1 MPQEKP
7 LAQASAATNTT
18 PQSVVTVKGR
28 PAVQITYRLFAANT
42 TAGLNQQP
50 LQDAKKLTGF
60 PYVLGMVAGGS
71 LEPFDPRIAGLPAP
85 VDIEGCMEGGVFR
98 EISADERTRRN
109 ELQSK
114 AKDAKSPQAEREAA
128 KQALSTEYGK
138 FKSAAMHI
146 VRTPRLIEPGTSVG
160 ICFGVDVKKKFRQ
173 YPLWQV
179 TAGDNDIVVDVFE
192 TYGQHDLDDKATKAL
207 TKDLGT
213 KQLPKPTDFYAARL
227 TGAVWMRS
235 THPFGESDVDALP
248 KDAATDTVK
257 AALKRIYSA
266 DFDSHA
272 GGNFGIDVSSSEAAQ
287 PDVKTVRLTWI
298 AAENNNCVSNIK
310 SLDVKKEVPRRIHPA
325 AYAAVAK
332 AAHGCGVT
340 EIQFTSSW
348 RPMLGS
354 APHRLGLGLD
364 LKWLGDGASKI
375 MLNRVGLVD
384 KQGQQLQDKNNDG
397 VIDDPRGHHNIT
409 VTEQK
414 AFNEWKDAD
423 AALSQA
429 RADKTRADAALQ
441 AANKQFAEAQKKSIA
456 DAIEKAEHE
465 VREAQ
470 KAAKSAKTA
479 VDDAEED
486 EASSRQEWNGE
497 LNKNEP
503 ALVGRYRRYVM
514 KEDCI
519 TQVLDPWYMAKN
531 KTKDPEPNVQ
541 ADALERQHNNHMHL
555 SIYDAELKS

>member
-1 MPQEKP
+1 MSQEKP

-42 TAGLNQQP
+42 TASLNHQP

-60 PYVLGMVAGGS
+60 PYVLGMVVGGS
-71 LEPFDPRIAGLPAP
+71 LQPFDSRIAGLPAP
-85 VDIEGCMEGGVFR
+85 VDIEGCLDGGVFR

-138 FKSAAMHI
+138 FKSTAMHI

-160 ICFGVDVKKKFRQ
+160 ICFGVDVKKQFRQ

-192 TYGQHDLDDKATKAL
+192 TYGQYDLDDKATTVC

-213 KQLPKPTDFYAARL
+213 KQLPKPTDFHTAKL

-235 THPFGESDVDALP
+235 THPFTEADVDALP
-248 KDAATDTVK
+248 KDAATDAVK
-257 AALKRIYSA
+257 TAIKRIYRA

-272 GGNFGIDVSSSEAAQ
+272 AGNFGIDVLSSEAAQ

-364 LKWLGDGASKI
+364 LKWLGDGTSKV

-414 AFNEWKDAD
+414 AFNEWKDAQT
-423 AALSQA
+423 ASSQA
-429 RADKTRADAALQ
+429 QADKKRADAALQ
-441 AANKQFAEAQKKSIA
+441 AANKQLAAAQKKSIA
-456 DAIEKAEHE
+456 DAIEKATYE
-465 VREAQ
+465 VQQAN
-470 KAAKSAKTA
+470 KAAASAQRTVEQA
-479 VDDAEED
+479 VANEIAAQGRWE
-486 EASSRQEWNGE
+486 QKLGE
-497 LNKNEP
+497 SEP
-503 ALVGRYRRYVM
+503 TLVGHYRRYVM
-514 KEDCI
+514 KEACI
-519 TQVLDPWYMAKN
+519 TQVLDPWYMSNKN
-531 KTKDPEPNVQ
+531 KEPLPNVQ
-541 ADALERQHNNHMHL
+541 VAPLEKQHNNHMHL
-555 SIYDAELKS
+555 SIYDAELKA